1 MDDFYDDMD
10 FADGDYD
17 GDFDGD
23 CDEDEFEGDEFE
35 GDGDGDGFASSNDAV
50 PEPNDG
56 LDWDDFT
63 LGVGFGIE
71 MCYGERRRKRQ
82 NRDDDLL

>member
-1 MDDFYDDMD
+1 MMDDFYDDMD
-10 FADGDYD
+10 FEDGDYD

-23 CDEDEFEGDEFE
+23 CDDEEYENDEFEGD
-35 GDGDGDGFASSNDAV
+35 DDVAPAKDAV

-71 MCYGERRRKRQ
+71 MCYGERRRRR
-82 NRDDDLL
+82 RDTDDF